1 MIHPTRRAAV
11 ACGGAVPV
19 AAAAAFAWPRFW
31 IFGLAWLGAVLA
43 GFGID
48 ALALLRRRRLEVELR
63 CPKAL
68 HVGEDETIAL
78 LLRGRRR
85 SAMDVLLDVIGP
97 APPLPAARIAAD
109 DAASADRAVA
119 EVPFAL
125 RPNRRGMVRLPHAW
139 LRCRGPM
146 GLANQ
151 TQRHSLGTEVAV
163 LPNIRAVQGQ
173 ALAFSAA
180 DAPLGAKPQHQKG
193 SGTEFEALRDYA
205 PGLDFRTIDWKH
217 SARHRKLLCK
227 EFETERNHHVML
239 ALDTGRLMAEP
250 VPLENS
256 DSVAGVA
263 KLDHLCTM
271 LLLLAYTSLKIGDR
285 VGFCAFAARP
295 SHYLAP
301 SGGMAVM
308 VRMQRAFA
316 AVDYSTEETNFTL
329 ALAELGGRLTRRSL
343 VVVATDFADT
353 VAAELMIENVG
364 HLARRHLVVFVAP
377 ANEAISRHLAGELD
391 STAAVARTVVARTM
405 LQERQAVFAR
415 LRRLGVMC
423 LEAPVQ
429 SLGAALVNRYL
440 AIKRRDLL

>member
-1 MIHPTRRAAV
+1 MIHPTRRAAL
-11 ACGGAVPV
+11 ACGVAVPL
-19 AAAAAFAWPRFW
+19 AAVAAFAWPRFW

-48 ALALLRRRRLEVELR
+48 ALALLRRRRLEVVLR

-68 HVGEDETIAL
+68 HVGEDESIAL
-78 LLRGRRR
+78 LLRGWR
-85 SAMDVLLDVIGP
+85 SWAMDVLLDVAGP
-97 APPLPAARIAAD
+97 APALSAVHVAA
-109 DAASADRAVA
+109 DAASADLEVA
-119 EVPFAL
+119 EISFTL
-125 RPNRRGMVRLPHAW
+125 RPNRRGMVHIPHAW
-139 LRCRGPM
+139 LRCAGPL
-146 GLANQ
+146 GLASQ
-151 TQRHSLGTEVAV
+151 TRRHSLGAEVAV
-163 LPNIRAVQGQ
+163 LPNIRAVQRQ

-205 PGLDFRTIDWKH
+205 PGLDLRTIDWKH

-250 VPLENS
+250 SVPLANG
-256 DSVAGVA
+256 DPAAGLA
-263 KLDHLCTM
+263 KLDDLCTM

-285 VGFCAFAARP
+285 VGFFAFAARP

-308 VRMQRAFA
+308 ARMQHTFA
-316 AVDYSTEETNFTL
+316 AIDYSAEETNFTL

-343 VVVATDFADT
+343 VVIATDFADT

-377 ANEAISRHLAGELD
+377 ANEAILQHIGGELD
-391 STAAVARTVVARTM
+391 SLAAVARSVVARDLM
-405 LQERQAVFAR
+405 QQRQAVFAR
-415 LRRLGVMC
+415 LQRLGVMC

>member
-1 MIHPTRRAAV
+1 MIHPTRRAAA
-11 ACGGAVPV
+11 ACGVAVPL
-19 AAAAAFAWPRFW
+19 AAATAFAWPHHW
-31 IFGLAWLGAVLA
+31 LFGLAWLGAVAA
-43 GFGID
+43 GFCID

-68 HVGEDETIAL
+68 HVGEEEPIAVV
-78 LLRGRRR
+78 LRGRS
-85 SAMDVLLDVIGP
+85 SAMDVLLDVLGP
-97 APPLPAARIAAD
+97 ALPVPAAQLPID
-109 DAASADRAVA
+109 GGADREVA
-119 EVPFAL
+119 EVPFTL
-125 RPNRRGMVRLPHAW
+125 QPKRRGVIRIPHAW
-139 LRCRGPM
+139 LRCRGPLD
-146 GLANQ
+146 LANQ
-151 TQRHSLGTEVAV
+151 TQRHSLDAEVPV
-163 LPNIRAVQGQ
+163 LPNIRAVQRQ

-205 PGLDFRTIDWKH
+205 PGLDLRTIDWKH

-250 VPLENS
+250 SGPLANG
-256 DSVAGVA
+256 DPAAGLA
-263 KLDHLCTM
+263 KLDDLCTM

-308 VRMQRAFA
+308 ARMQRAFA
-316 AVDYSTEETNFTL
+316 AVDYSAEETNFTL

-343 VVVATDFADT
+343 VVIATDFADT

-377 ANEAISRHLAGELD
+377 ANEAISQYIGGELD
-391 STAAVARTVVARTM
+391 SLAAVARSVVARDLM
-405 LQERQAVFAR
+405 QQRQAVFAR
-415 LRRLGVMC
+415 LQRLGVMC
-423 LEAPVQ
+423 LEAPAQ